1 MAKQTVEEDDLKD
14 KDAQKDSADADD
26 AEEQTCKCI
35 FKFLQLFC
43 VGPPV
48 DLRKTL

>member
-1 MAKQTVEEDDLKD
+1 MTKQTVEEDDLKD
-14 KDAQKDSADADD
+14 KDTQKDSADAND
-26 AEEQTCKCI
+26 AEEQTYKCI

>member
-1 MAKQTVEEDDLKD
+1 MTKQTVKEDDFKN

-26 AEEQTCKCI
+26 AEEQTRKCI
-35 FKFLQLFC
+35 FKVLKLFC

>member
-1 MAKQTVEEDDLKD
+1 MAKQIVEENDLKN